1 VIGDSPATVVTL
13 AIVGVVGYLVGSI
26 SSGYIVGRVY
36 RNVDLRNVGS
46 GSTGATNTFRT
57 LGTGAGLLVAVLDIL
72 KGAGAVVFAQAIF
85 PVGAPLRPLAEA
97 IAAVAAVSGHCWP
110 VSLRGRGGRGVATGF
125 GALLFVATP
134 AWASAV
140 AFFAIALALTRMVSV
155 SSLASVVGALVGYL
169 LFCATGWL
177 QFNWWTFA
185 FIVVAGTVVFIRHKS
200 NIERIVRG
208 VEPRV
213 GTS

>member
-1 VIGDSPATVVTL
+1 
-13 AIVGVVGYLVGSI
+13 
-26 SSGYIVGRVY
+26 
-36 RNVDLRNVGS
+36 
-46 GSTGATNTFRT
+46 
-57 LGTGAGLLVAVLDIL
+57 
-72 KGAGAVVFAQAIF
+72 
-85 PVGAPLRPLAEA
+85 VGAPLRPLAEA

-110 VSLRGRGGRGVATGF
+110 VTLRGRGGRGVATGF

>member
-1 VIGDSPATVVTL
+1 VIGDSPAAILGLVVIAL
-13 AIVGVVGYLVGSI
+13 VSYLVGSI
-26 SSGYIVGRVY
+26 SSGYIVGKIY
-36 RNVDLRNVGS
+36 RNVDLRTVGS

-72 KGAGAVVFAQAIF
+72 KGSVAVVFAQTLDPPGSA
-85 PVGAPLRPLAEA
+85 LRPLAEA
-97 IAAVAAVSGHCWP
+97 VAAVAVVSGHCWP
-110 VSLRGRGGRGVATGF
+110 VTLRGRGGRGVATGF

-155 SSLASVVGALVGYL
+155 SSLASVVGALLGYL

-177 QFNWWTFA
+177 QFNWWTLA
-185 FIVVAGTVVFIRHKS
+185 FIVIAGTVVFIRHKA

>member
-1 VIGDSPATVVTL
+1 MTSIATLVFVAL
-13 AIVGVVGYLVGSI
+13 VGYAIGSI
-26 SSGYIVGRVY
+26 SSGYLVGKIY
-36 RNVDLRNVGS
+36 RNVDLRTVGS

-72 KGAGAVVFAQAIF
+72 KGSVAVVFAQF
-85 PVGAPLRPLAEA
+85 LDPPGSDFRPLAEA
-97 IAAVAAVSGHCWP
+97 IAAVAVVSGHCWP
-110 VSLRGRGGRGVATGF
+110 VTLRGRGGRGVATGF

-177 QFNWWTFA
+177 HFNWWTLA
-185 FIVVAGTVVFIRHKS
+185 FIVIAGTVVFIRHKS

-208 VEPRV
+208 IEPRV

>member
-1 VIGDSPATVVTL
+1 VIDSPATILAFAVVGL
-13 AIVGVVGYLVGSI
+13 VGYLVGSI
-26 SSGYIVGRVY
+26 SSGYIVGRIY

-57 LGTGAGLLVAVLDIL
+57 LGTGAGLLVAIFDIL
-72 KGAGAVVFAQAIF
+72 KGSLAVVFAQVVF
-85 PVGAPLRPLAEA
+85 PGGPGRPLAEA

-110 VSLRGRGGRGVATGF
+110 VTLRGRGGRGVATGF

-177 QFNWWTFA
+177 TFNWWTFA
-185 FIVVAGTVVFIRHKS
+185 FIVIAGTVVFIRHRA

>member
-1 VIGDSPATVVTL
+1 VIETPASLMGLVVVAL
-13 AIVGVVGYLVGSI
+13 VGYLVGSI
-26 SSGYIVGRVY
+26 SSGYIVGRIY

-72 KGAGAVVFAQAIF
+72 KGSLAVVFAQLVF
-85 PVGAPLRPLAEA
+85 PAGPGRPLAEA
-97 IAAVAAVSGHCWP
+97 IAAVAAVTGHCWP
-110 VSLRGRGGRGVATGF
+110 ATLRGRGGRGVATGF

-155 SSLASVVGALVGYL
+155 GSLASVIGALLGYL
-169 LFCATGWL
+169 LFSATGWL
-177 QFNWWTFA
+177 TFNWWTLA
-185 FIVVAGTVVFIRHKS
+185 FILVAGAVVFIRHKPNS
-200 NIERIVRG
+200 ERIARG

-213 GTS
+213 GTP

>member
-1 VIGDSPATVVTL
+1 CV
-13 AIVGVVGYLVGSI
+13 AIV
-26 SSGYIVGRVY
+26 
-36 RNVDLRNVGS
+36 
-46 GSTGATNTFRT
+46 
-57 LGTGAGLLVAVLDIL
+57 
-72 KGAGAVVFAQAIF
+72 
-85 PVGAPLRPLAEA
+85 
-97 IAAVAAVSGHCWP
+97 
-110 VSLRGRGGRGVATGF
+110 F
-125 GALLFVATP
+125 GARRFVSTP

-155 SSLASVVGALVGYL
+155 SSLASVVGALGGYL
-169 LFCATGWL
+169 LFCATVWL
-177 QFNWWTFA
+177 HFNWWTFL